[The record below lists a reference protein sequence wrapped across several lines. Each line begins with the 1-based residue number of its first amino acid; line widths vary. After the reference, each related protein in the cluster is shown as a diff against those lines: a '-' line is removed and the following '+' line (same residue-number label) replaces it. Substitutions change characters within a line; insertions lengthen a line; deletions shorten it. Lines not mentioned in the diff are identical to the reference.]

1 MQLYQF
7 VKNRNKKLFNHQ
19 MRVKMYFAPNLIL
32 ELFRCHTISVLNV
45 YLENSDFSRK
55 SLLSH
60 V

>member
-1 MQLYQF
+1 
-7 VKNRNKKLFNHQ
+7 
-19 MRVKMYFAPNLIL
+19 MYFAPNLIH